1 MAALVG
7 VLSEFLLAK
16 YDPHLDKPTWDYN
29 DGIVRGLQQRINRL
43 WWAASIE
50 AFDARKLTALV
61 ESRRRELNHAGK
73 PVSAATVNRT
83 VTDYLQRV
91 FNHYEKTHGVT
102 LPNKPKFAAFRLK
115 EPRGRERV
123 IESSRAEYALLNTS
137 LLTADADYMNV
148 VNFALLTG
156 LRRANLLP
164 KWDQIKALDVLKLT
178 ATMKIA
184 IKSEGFNKEI
194 VDVALSSA
202 AVELIAAQWGK
213 DPDYVFTYTA
223 SRDGVRGA
231 TGSHIPITVNGFRT
245 WWQRHRKAVGVPDL
259 RIHDLR
265 RTTATSVLKET
276 GDITLVQK
284 LLGHRSI
291 KTTMKYAYA
300 QNDKLLAGLNSTA
313 AANPWGHK

>member
-1 MAALVG
+1 MRLTDALDA
-7 VLSEFLLAK
+7 FLLSK
-16 YDPHLDKPTWDYN
+16 YDPNLDRPTWDYN
-29 DGIVRGLQQRINRL
+29 DGVVQGLRDRIDKL
-43 WWAASIE
+43 WWAVSIE
-50 AFDARKLTALV
+50 TFDAEKLSRLV

-123 IESSRAEYALLNTS
+123 IQGTPEYEKLNAS

-164 KWDQIKALDVLKLT
+164 KWSQLSLDFEKLT
-178 ATMKIA
+178 GTMRVA

-194 VDVALSSA
+194 VDVVLSSA
-202 AVELIAAQWGK
+202 AVKLIVDQWGK
-213 DPDYVFTYTA
+213 DPGYVFTYTA